1 MSRTAQS
8 NVLSRLTDA
17 ENRLAAAKGVAG
29 TGNLEL
35 ADANYSIEW
44 ISNGVLLY
52 STGNC
57 IQSLM

>member
-1 MSRTAQS
+1 MSRIAQS

-35 ADANYSIEW
+35 ADANYYVYD
-44 ISNGVLLY
+44 G
-52 STGNC
+52 
-57 IQSLM
+57 